1 MVCLGGKE
9 MECIYWNK
17 NDSSF
22 VIKRGKERYIFSYG
36 VLVAKCKFDGAEISK
51 EVLYEKWNFSKTTKT
66 AVCWFLKKEAKQLKK
81 EIKEGKIKVRGY
93 LK

>member
-1 MVCLGGKE
+1 
-9 MECIYWNK
+9 MECIRWNK

-36 VLVAKCKFDGAEISK
+36 VLVAKCKFDGTEISN
-51 EVLYEKWNFSKTTKT
+51 EVLYRKWNFSKTTKT
-66 AVCWFLKKEAKQLKK
+66 AVCWFLGKRERQLKK